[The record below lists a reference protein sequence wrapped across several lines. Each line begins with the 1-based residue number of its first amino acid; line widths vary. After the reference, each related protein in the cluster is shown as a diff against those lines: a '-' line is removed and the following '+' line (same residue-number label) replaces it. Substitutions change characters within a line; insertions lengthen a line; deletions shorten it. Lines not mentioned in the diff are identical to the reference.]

1 MTPLEEILKEID
13 DTIASLHE
21 YDSAGH
27 VYWNQFREMVVKKI
41 KQFNDIKL
49 KNNEQK

>member
-1 MTPLEEILKEID
+1 MTPLEELLKEID
-13 DTIASLHE
+13 DTIAGLNM

-41 KQFNDIKL
+41 
-49 KNNEQK
+49 NELTK